1 MNFFFE
7 KIWLIFDIENWL
19 WKYDFGTFQQAVT
32 HWRIFKKNPLSML
45 ILGQKSCFLGP
56 TIFKIPQP
64 NWHYNVH
71 TRLLEE
77 SVEKATWLVCTGIQA
92 NRASG
97 NLLDF
102 LIRWLK
108 TAKNINDNF
117 RFWIIC
123 EGIDALTLTTVQK
136 CCSNFLGNEGSD
148 DFKDAKDGEIPIS
161 AFAEAKERYYIDK
174 FLIFLFHENQF
185 V

>member
-1 MNFFFE
+1 ME
-7 KIWLIFDIENWL
+7 D
-19 WKYDFGTFQQAVT
+19 G
-32 HWRIFKKNPLSML
+32 P
-45 ILGQKSCFLGP
+45 KSCGLLRTSELYLDWKLYAFLY
-56 TIFKIPQP
+56 FDSLLFH
-64 NWHYNVH
+64 N
-71 TRLLEE
+71 RLLEE

-185 V
+185 VSKYVRTPYTLLFYQVEPLKNGASPILPSSLSRDS

>member
-1 MNFFFE
+1 M
-7 KIWLIFDIENWL
+7 
-19 WKYDFGTFQQAVT
+19 
-32 HWRIFKKNPLSML
+32 
-45 ILGQKSCFLGP
+45 
-56 TIFKIPQP
+56 
-64 NWHYNVH
+64 
-71 TRLLEE
+71 
-77 SVEKATWLVCTGIQA
+77 EKATWLVCTGIQA

-148 DFKDAKDGEIPIS
+148 EFKDVKDGEIPIS
-161 AFAEAKERYYIDK
+161 AFAEAKERYYVIDK
-174 FLIFLFHENQF
+174 FLIFFFTKINLFLNTYLHRLRFEFQVGHSNQSTTLTTNQKYNF
-185 V
+185 FLLILRSIHWIY

>member
-1 MNFFFE
+1 MEDGPNFCGLLRTSELYVDWKLYALLYFE
-7 KIWLIFDIENWL
+7 SLL
-19 WKYDFGTFQQAVT
+19 
-32 HWRIFKKNPLSML
+32 
-45 ILGQKSCFLGP
+45 FL
-56 TIFKIPQP
+56 
-64 NWHYNVH
+64 N
-71 TRLLEE
+71 RLLEE
-77 SVEKATWLVCTGIQA
+77 SVENATWLVCTGIQA

-136 CCSNFLGNEGSD
+136 CCSNFLGNEASD
-148 DFKDAKDGEIPIS
+148 DFKDGEISIS
-161 AFAEAKERYYIDK
+161 AFAEAKERYYTDK
-174 FLIFLFHENQF
+174 FIIFLFHENQF
-185 V
+185 VSKYVHLILDAE

>member
-1 MNFFFE
+1 
-7 KIWLIFDIENWL
+7 
-19 WKYDFGTFQQAVT
+19 
-32 HWRIFKKNPLSML
+32 
-45 ILGQKSCFLGP
+45 
-56 TIFKIPQP
+56 
-64 NWHYNVH
+64 
-71 TRLLEE
+71 
-77 SVEKATWLVCTGIQA
+77 VEKATWLVCTGIQA

-136 CCSNFLGNEGSD
+136 CCSNFLGNEVAE
-148 DFKDAKDGEIPIS
+148 DFKDVKDGEIPIS
-161 AFAEAKERYYIDK
+161 AFAEAKERYI
-174 FLIFLFHENQF
+174 
-185 V
+185 

>member
-1 MNFFFE
+1 M
-7 KIWLIFDIENWL
+7 
-19 WKYDFGTFQQAVT
+19 
-32 HWRIFKKNPLSML
+32 
-45 ILGQKSCFLGP
+45 
-56 TIFKIPQP
+56 
-64 NWHYNVH
+64 
-71 TRLLEE
+71 
-77 SVEKATWLVCTGIQA
+77 EKATWLVCTGIQA

-136 CCSNFLGNEGSD
+136 CCSNFLGNEASD

-185 V
+185 VSKYVRTPYTMLFYQVEP